1 MKVLGFRVSGLR
13 VPVLRLGGLGPRR
26 WRFVQDL
33 ARGACP
39 DRRIWI
45 FASKHWARV
54 CNNASCLK
62 ASLS

>member
-26 WRFVQDL
+26 WLFVQDL

-45 FASKHWARV
+45 FASKHCSIGLGFV
-54 CNNASCLK
+54 TTL
-62 ASLS
+62 LV